1 MYSTKGLSSHPNPS
15 STCDVVQNCAQN
27 IAHQAAVSM
36 ILFLEFHAIYSKVVW
51 YKSAKPK
58 VIDKNAKDSSLGNLG
73 LVQ

>member
-1 MYSTKGLSSHPNPS
+1 MPEYTKYSSP
-15 STCDVVQNCAQN
+15 D
-27 IAHQAAVSM
+27 SM

-58 VIDKNAKDSSLGNLG
+58 VIEKGLVKQCQMVFYIICLVTVKNAKDSSLGNLG